1 MKKRISV
8 IILIVLILTST
19 IVNAAD
25 FSCTLKMSPSKNTI
39 KAGDTINVNI
49 VVEGLTISDGA
60 PGLTN
65 LDGYLEYDSN
75 IFEEVKKSNIDCGD
89 NRSVTYNSASK
100 RIYVHKDND
109 NGVIKNNGVTIFTIT
124 MKVKENANIENT
136 QVVLK
141 NIVVT
146 DNNQE
151 YTINSISV
159 QLTKEGGNPTNPS
172 DDNKNDGNTAVDGN
186 NVDNSNGNGNTNN
199 GGTNNGGTNNG
210 NTNSGT
216 KNTIKDNTVTKTST
230 LPKAGLEQY
239 GVVAI
244 IAVLAVAIG
253 SYILYKRYEKN
264 VK

>member
-8 IILIVLILTST
+8 IILTLLILTST

-25 FSCTLKMSPSKNTI
+25 FSCTLKMNPSKNTI
-39 KAGDTINVNI
+39 KAGDTININI

-65 LDGYLEYDSN
+65 LDGYLEYDN
-75 IFEEVKKSNIDCGD
+75 KIFEDVKKSDIDCGD
-89 NRSVTYNSASK
+89 NRSVTYDSASK

-109 NGVIKNNGVTIFTIT
+109 NGVIKNNGVTMFTIK
-124 MKVKENANIENT
+124 MKVKEDAIIENT
-136 QVVLK
+136 QVVMR

-146 DNNQE
+146 DNHQE
-151 YTINSISV
+151 YTINSIST
-159 QLTKEGGNPTNPS
+159 QLTKEGGNSNNSS
-172 DDNKNDGNTAVDGN
+172 DENKTDGNTSADGN
-186 NVDNSNGNGNTNN
+186 VVDNGNGNTNN
-199 GGTNNGGTNNG
+199 GGTNNGGTNNS
-210 NTNSGT
+210 NTNSGA

>member
-8 IILIVLILTST
+8 IILTLLILTST

-25 FSCTLKMSPSKNTI
+25 FSCTLKMNPSKNTI
-39 KAGDTINVNI
+39 KAGDTININI

-65 LDGYLEYDSN
+65 LDGYLEYDN
-75 IFEEVKKSNIDCGD
+75 KIFEDVKKSDIDCGD
-89 NRSVTYNSASK
+89 NRSVTYDSASK

-109 NGVIKNNGVTIFTIT
+109 NGVIKNNGVTMFTIK
-124 MKVKENANIENT
+124 MKVKENAIIENT
-136 QVVLK
+136 QVVMR

-146 DNNQE
+146 DNHQE
-151 YTINSISV
+151 YTINSIST
-159 QLTKEGGNPTNPS
+159 QLTKEGGNSNNSS
-172 DDNKNDGNTAVDGN
+172 DQNKTDGNTSADGN
-186 NVDNSNGNGNTNN
+186 VVDNGNGNTNN
-199 GGTNNGGTNNG
+199 GGTNNGGTNNSK
-210 NTNSGT
+210 TNSGA